1 MDHYLVIDG
10 LNRMIKKVIIYSF
23 LVFSSSGI
31 QVFAGDNGWIRE
43 TIEFTINT
51 NFKEA
56 LRIVS
61 EKIAAN
67 SNDYRAHFYLAAT
80 LNSKM
85 THFESLDGA
94 DQFNNAIDKTLHLV
108 EEELDNS
115 KDLTDSQKAELLFY
129 KGSAYGYRAFFQG
142 NNGNFMAAVS
152 NGIKSIGAL
161 NQTLEIDSTLYGAY
175 LGIGVYKYWRY
186 SRLKFISW
194 LPFVP
199 DDREEGIA
207 MIKKAIASDS
217 LSRYMAMHQLVYI
230 LLDYGRYEEA
240 KHFAKKIVE
249 KYPDSQ
255 FMWWAN
261 AHAYFKSENFSEA
274 KASYLKLSSLIM
286 KDKDR
291 NISHLLKCKYKLAL
305 VYKELHDFKACKKQC
320 ESILEISEKIE
331 LTNNDEDLI
340 TLTTE
345 LSDDCNSRL
354 QEL

>member
-1 MDHYLVIDG
+1 MDHYLVIYG
-10 LNRMIKKVIIYSF
+10 LKRMIKKEIIYFF
-23 LVFSSSGI
+23 LISLFSVV

-56 LRIVS
+56 LRIVGDRL
-61 EKIAAN
+61 AAD
-67 SNDYRAHFYLAAT
+67 SSDYRAQFYLAAT

-85 THFESLDGA
+85 THFESQEGA
-94 DQFNNAIDKTLHLV
+94 DQFHKAIDKTLYLV
-108 EEELDNS
+108 EKELENS
-115 KDLTDSQKAELLFY
+115 NDLADSIKAELLFY
-129 KGSAYGYRAFFQG
+129 EGSAYGYRAFFQG
-142 NNGNFMAAVS
+142 NNGNFLAAVS
-152 NGIKSIGAL
+152 NGLKSVGTL
-161 NQTLEIDSTLYGAY
+161 KQTLEIDSTLYGAY

-207 MIKKAIASDS
+207 MIKIAIACDT

-240 KHFAKKIVE
+240 KIFAERIVE

-261 AHAYFKSENFSEA
+261 AHAYYKSENFSEA
-274 KASYLKLSSLIM
+274 KSSYLRLYNLIM
-286 KDKDR
+286 EDKDR
-291 NISHLLKCKYKLAL
+291 NISHLLKCKFKLAV
-305 VYKELHDFKACKKQC
+305 VYKELHEFDECKKQC
-320 ESILEISEKIE
+320 DSILEISEKIE
-331 LTNNDEDLI
+331 LTDADEDLI
-340 TLTTE
+340 TLTME
-345 LSDDCNSRL
+345 LSEDCNSHL
-354 QEL
+354 QDL